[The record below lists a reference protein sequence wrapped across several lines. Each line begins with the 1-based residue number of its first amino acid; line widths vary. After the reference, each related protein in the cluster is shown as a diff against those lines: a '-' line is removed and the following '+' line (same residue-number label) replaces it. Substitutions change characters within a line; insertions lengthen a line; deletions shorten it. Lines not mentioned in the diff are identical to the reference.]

1 MGGATP
7 LAQVCLR
14 SGNGTKATVGEGLA
28 TPAWEAVQ
36 GGSDGMPLRASP
48 ARAARRSRTDSSRGP
63 GAQIASG
70 LRVVPKGSCIAY
82 PAPSSGRQRAQVL
95 LPGHCRVGGGGRGGR
110 RKGEEKGGSQ
120 EGWEASGDS
129 PAAPGASGWSGRRL
143 LRAAARGQAVP
154 EAAGAGEVFGVFPG
168 LYSSRGSP
176 SLGWAEVCRCAASLR
191 SYGMLPPPPATP
203 TP

>member
-1 MGGATP
+1 MAQRPP
-7 LAQVCLR
+7 L
-14 SGNGTKATVGEGLA
+14 GKDW
-28 TPAWEAVQ
+28 P
-36 GGSDGMPLRASP
+36 
-48 ARAARRSRTDSSRGP
+48 
-63 GAQIASG
+63 
-70 LRVVPKGSCIAY
+70 
-82 PAPSSGRQRAQVL
+82 L
-95 LPGHCRVGGGGRGGR
+95 LPGRLCREAVTGCRSGPLPLGLPDEAGLTAHEALEPKSHRACVWSQRAAALLTLPHPLGGKGPRFSFPVTAEWGGGRGGR